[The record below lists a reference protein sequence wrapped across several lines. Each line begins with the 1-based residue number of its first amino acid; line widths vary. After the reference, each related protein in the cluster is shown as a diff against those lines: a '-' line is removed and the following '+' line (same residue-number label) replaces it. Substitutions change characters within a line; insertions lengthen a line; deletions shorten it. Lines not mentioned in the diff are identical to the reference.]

1 MKILDLGLID
11 YEKTH
16 QLQLQ
21 LVEEV
26 LLNQTEETLILCSH
40 PPVVTTGRKTKK
52 EDINKHIWQGPI
64 IETKRGGQA
73 TYHGPKQVIAYPI
86 IDLKRRGNDIYKFLR
101 NLEHAVSKS
110 LESYKLKSDG
120 DPKNTGVWIEQRK
133 IASIGVAVKR
143 WITYHGVAVNIHHD
157 PFAFKG
163 INPCGMNTVIMTNLE
178 KELQLKN
185 LEISQNLHKEFES
198 IFAAHLSE
206 LLSFKNPL

>member
-1 MKILDLGLID
+1 MKILDLGLIN
-11 YEKTH
+11 YEKAH
-16 QLQLQ
+16 QIQLQI
-21 LVEEV
+21 VEKV
-26 LLNQTEETLILCSH
+26 LLNPTKETIILCSH

-52 EDINKHIWQGPI
+52 EDINEHIWQGPI

-86 IDLKRRGNDIYKFLR
+86 IDLKRRENDIYKFLR
-101 NLEHAVSKS
+101 NLEYAVSRS
-110 LESYKLKSDG
+110 LESYKLKSSG

-143 WITYHGVAVNIHHD
+143 WITYHGVAVNIHDD

-178 KELQLKN
+178 KELQLKSFDISKN
-185 LEISQNLHKEFES
+185 LQKEFKS
-198 IFAAHLSE
+198 SFALHLRD
-206 LLSFKNPL
+206 LLT